1 MRKRKSAYA
10 KVVTPLR
17 SLRPPAYLSWSRR
30 VLGRFIQ
37 ARTGHGHFAE
47 YHDRCGHAEED
58 GLCHLCGRTCTRLHP
73 LTCRAFAPYRHLLRD
88 ERDRKLK
95 PTEALQCPS
104 AFRAYVIASNAYA
117 RAS

>member
-1 MRKRKSAYA
+1 MVTSQSTTIAAGTWKRTVCAM
-10 KVVTPLR
+10 
-17 SLRPPAYLSWSRR
+17 
-30 VLGRFIQ
+30 
-37 ARTGHGHFAE
+37 
-47 YHDRCGHAEED
+47 
-58 GLCHLCGRTCTRLHP
+58 CGRTCTRLHP

-88 ERDRKLK
+88 ERDRKLT